1 MTAEP
6 NMMIRECFFC
16 LRAVG
21 PHENLSVYRV
31 PNAKPVFGM
40 EYGKDGFLM
49 CSQCQ
54 KYADDTE
61 FIAKMIGSYCLI
73 AAYPTMSRAD
83 QEKYADDYRKHVE
96 ATRALRARAR
106 ETN

>member
-1 MTAEP
+1 MAAERDLH
-6 NMMIRECFFC
+6 IRECFFC

-21 PHENLSVYRV
+21 PHENLSVFRV
-31 PNAKPVFGM
+31 PNAKPVFGVDIG
-40 EYGKDGFLM
+40 EEAFLM

-54 KYADDTE
+54 KYADDTD
-61 FIAKMIGSYCLI
+61 FLASVIGGYCLI
-73 AAYPTMSRAD
+73 TAYPTMSRAD
-83 QEKYADDYRKHVE
+83 QEKYAEDHRKQVE